1 VTNNLRDRI
10 ARALYEDWWHVSESW
25 HEPPRWE
32 KLSDAARD
40 GWLLKGDAVIAAL
53 NLGQACEGGCVWQI
67 PNRFQDMTQAQKE
80 LLKRKEASRQW
91 GCGDDRCKACY

>member
-1 VTNNLRDRI
+1 MTDNLRDRI

-40 GWLLKGDAVIAAL
+40 GWLRKGDAVIAE
-53 NLGQACEGGCVWQI
+53 LGMQVG
-67 PNRFQDMTQAQKE
+67 
-80 LLKRKEASRQW
+80 ASAMFLIDGKKVIHYRYTTEW
-91 GCGDDRCKACY
+91 IADE